1 MVLKNPSAIRSFNFI
16 TIKPSMMLIIINV
29 TGDYSFINGSYN
41 GKPFA
46 VSYNQDRYDAMLGI
60 QEKVDASTDMDEIKS
75 LLDEFEQLAQEDY
88 SDTIETQS
96 PYVKVN
102 KKTGQFHLQYN
113 GVVSKKAMPAILAN
127 KIIKAV
133 EKGIEIKPLVKC
145 WARFLRNPFFSD
157 KKAALFAEYISAP
170 YVNES
175 AVAEYLRNGMSEE
188 IAKKQGTTTQVAITK
203 EGLLVCYKVSLE
215 IREKFVLGED
225 ESVQKRSLYAKSID
239 PISGAISYAEPDAD
253 EERYYEP
260 PVQRQNG
267 DAFYCIPGATQPS
280 PNSPLGHIMKVGHL
294 IGLPSWDMVDTRDK
308 VSGVKGLHVGGL
320 NYIKGYQDYQGS
332 VTHNILVDPMHIG
345 AIVGL
350 GNGSDGAM
358 RVKQYFIL
366 STFNGVNK
374 NIYHS
379 SQYAALTDEEYRAM
393 IQEVV
398 TKTAEENKDRADT
411 ILEREALGTL

>member
-1 MVLKNPSAIRSFNFI
+1 
-16 TIKPSMMLIIINV
+16 MLIIINV

-46 VSYNQDRYDAMLGI
+46 VSFNQDKYDAMLAI
-60 QEKVDASTDMDEIKS
+60 QDKVTESTDMDEIKT
-75 LLDEFEQLAQEDY
+75 LLEEFEQLASEDY

-96 PYVKVN
+96 PYVKIN
-102 KKTGQFHLQYN
+102 KKTNQFHLQYN

-145 WARFLRNPFFSD
+145 WARFLRNPYYSD

-170 YVNES
+170 YVNETM
-175 AVAEYLRNGMSEE
+175 VAECLRNGMSEE
-188 IAKKQGTTTQVAITK
+188 VAKKQGTVTQVSITK

-215 IREKFVLGED
+215 IREKYVLTET
-225 ESVQKRSLYAKSID
+225 EEVAKRSLYAKTVD

-253 EERYYEP
+253 EDRYYEP
-260 PVQRQNG
+260 PVQRTNG
-267 DAFYCIPGATQPS
+267 DAFYCIPGATQPTAD
-280 PNSPLGHIMKVGHL
+280 SPLGHIMRVGHL

-398 TKTAEENKDRADT
+398 SKTAEDDKERAST
-411 ILEREALGTL
+411 MLERESLGSI